1 MNKNSKDKTD
11 EISIDSNKFNFDE
24 IIISSIKKS
33 IRDFANEGKVADEI
47 FNDLSHDFNGVQ
59 DIEFKILK
67 QILLYDQ
74 NLFKEISS
82 TTLNSYIFN
91 DCFLNRGFSDNK
103 TSKTQDSETVFR
115 EADEGNQ
122 LYVTH
127 KTYERNS
134 ELPKMKKHITL
145 EKVGSLKCEIC
156 DFDFYEKY
164 GEHGKG
170 FMECHHIY
178 PVSKMEKGD
187 KTKIDDLAL
196 VCANC
201 HRMIHREKDNWLSL
215 DEMKN
220 ICNGN

>member
-11 EISIDSNKFNFDE
+11 EISIDSNKFNLDE

-33 IRDFANEGKVADEI
+33 IRDFANEGKAAEEI
-47 FNDLSHDFNGVQ
+47 FSTLAHDFNEVQ

-91 DCFLNRGFSDNK
+91 DSFLNRGFADNQTTK
-103 TSKTQDSETVFR
+103 TQHSKTVFK
-115 EADEGNQ
+115 EANEGNQ
-122 LYVTH
+122 FYVTH
-127 KTYERNS
+127 KTHERNS
-134 ELPKMKKHITL
+134 ELPKIKKHITL
-145 EKVGSLKCEIC
+145 EKEGSLKCEIC
-156 DFDFYEKY
+156 GFDFYEKY
-164 GEHGKG
+164 GKHGKG

-178 PVSKMEKGD
+178 PVSKMEKGA
-187 KTKIDDLAL
+187 KTTIDDLAL

-201 HRMIHREKDNWLSL
+201 HRMIHREKVNWLSI
-215 DEMKN
+215 DKMKEIYN
-220 ICNGN
+220 N